1 MDMVGQDVQDDFYS
15 VGAHK
20 GVSLVELMVVLSI
33 IAVLLALLLPAVQS
47 ARERARETVCMN
59 NVYQI
64 NMSIL
69 HFAEAYRHLPQKSEA
84 GQIGGWMVEVLP
96 FMEQQNYQQLVPI
109 GSLLASAPEAIH
121 KPPKLFRCPARTTRD
136 DSSSGSIWPGHYVL
150 APFKERKAFWISDA
164 PIDLNA
170 TWLSGPE
177 VQPEIIRN
185 SKGPHG
191 GGFYFARGFQEGVG
205 LMRNG
210 EEIR

>member
-1 MDMVGQDVQDDFYS
+1 MVGRDVQDDFYS
-15 VGAHK
+15 VGVHK
-20 GVSLVELMVVLSI
+20 GVSLVELMV
-33 IAVLLALLLPAVQS
+33 
-47 ARERARETVCMN
+47 
-59 NVYQI
+59 
-64 NMSIL
+64 
-69 HFAEAYRHLPQKSEA
+69 
-84 GQIGGWMVEVLP
+84 
-96 FMEQQNYQQLVPI
+96 
-109 GSLLASAPEAIH
+109 
-121 KPPKLFRCPARTTRD
+121 
-136 DSSSGSIWPGHYVL
+136 VL

-170 TWLSGPE
+170 AWLSGPE